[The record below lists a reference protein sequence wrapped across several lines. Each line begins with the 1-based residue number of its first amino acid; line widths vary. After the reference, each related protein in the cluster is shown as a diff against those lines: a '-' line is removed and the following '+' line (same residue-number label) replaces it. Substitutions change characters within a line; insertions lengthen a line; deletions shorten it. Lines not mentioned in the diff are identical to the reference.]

1 MHPSTSRTPAPPTP
15 APPTPL
21 AVINE
26 AVANLSIEERQQLRA
41 YVYAE
46 TSRTGGTASHQMVV
60 RWLEWNSEVRA
71 TAAAPPGRAGGG
83 AIAGRQQIPMTHSA
97 PVPVPFQLPTLP
109 PQSVPPNTLLAR
121 NLLFPPELAGDVG
134 ATYAHLQKVLF
145 PPTLNSIPYSSSRNP
160 LAPYPPTILFAHA
173 VELLKHNV
181 LSREQVAVLQLVLT
195 KRQGLITTLRV
206 RIAQLELF
214 QSARTSVGL
223 SPAERER
230 ARVEVEI
237 EKEKLARVVAMVADG
252 ASQAGGVS
260 SGSGIGSSG
269 SGSEWRRTSV
279 GSSIGIQ
286 GSNWPTPIPP
296 QPTHPN
302 RPSPF
307 TSGPEIL
314 SAIAASLPS
323 PIASSSTLPTTT
335 STIPLKRPSSPLPPS
350 RPTKKRTTASNPKPK
365 RLTKK
370 QQADA
375 ARHASL
381 GITLPAASLPIPH
394 RSISPHPHLDP
405 TTPSAS
411 STPELSHS
419 ALPSPLSSLSPST
432 TTGSPEPPPL
442 PSRPPQRDHEEAR
455 NTRETL
461 QRDLETVTRNFE
473 NEIVGKKENRKEG
486 VKLRKGMTMREFVE
500 SVEPG
505 ETITDDVEQLLLG
518 VCDEF
523 IDSITRAAC
532 ELAKHRH
539 SETLD
544 PQDLALHLA
553 MKYSIKIP
561 GFDSPPAKSHQGPR
575 RVPSSYKERLAAVK
589 KDQGDAPARGGGRAR
604 R

>member
-1 MHPSTSRTPAPPTP
+1 MHPSTPRTPAPPTP
-15 APPTPL
+15 APSTPL
-21 AVINE
+21 AVISD

-71 TAAAPPGRAGGG
+71 TAAAGRTEPTGGG
-83 AIAGRQQIPMTHSA
+83 AIAGRQQVPMHHSA
-97 PVPVPFQLPTLP
+97 PVPVPFQLPAIP
-109 PQSVPPNTLLAR
+109 PQSVPPNTFLAR

-181 LSREQVAVLQLVLT
+181 LSIEQVAVLQLVLT
-195 KRQGLITTLRV
+195 KRQGLITSLRA

-237 EKEKLARVVAMVADG
+237 EKEKLARVTAMVAEG
-252 ASQAGGVS
+252 AS
-260 SGSGIGSSG
+260 
-269 SGSEWRRTSV
+269 
-279 GSSIGIQ
+279 
-286 GSNWPTPIPP
+286 
-296 QPTHPN
+296 
-302 RPSPF
+302 
-307 TSGPEIL
+307 
-314 SAIAASLPS
+314 
-323 PIASSSTLPTTT
+323 
-335 STIPLKRPSSPLPPS
+335 
-350 RPTKKRTTASNPKPK
+350 
-365 RLTKK
+365 

-375 ARHASL
+375 ARRASL
-381 GITLPAASLPIPH
+381 GITLFAASLPNPH
-394 RSISPHPHLDP
+394 RSLSPHLDP
-405 TTPSAS
+405 TTPSAG
-411 STPELSHS
+411 STPDLSHS
-419 ALPSPLSSLSPST
+419 ALHSPLSSLSPST
-432 TTGSPEPPPL
+432 TTGSPEPPPI
-442 PSRPPQRDHEEAR
+442 PRRPPPRDHEEAR
-455 NTRETL
+455 TTLETL
-461 QRDLETVTRNFE
+461 QRDLETVTT
-473 NEIVGKKENRKEG
+473 IVEKEGVREKGNRKEG

-544 PQDLALHLA
+544 PQDIALHLA
-553 MKYSIKIP
+553 MKYSIKIA
-561 GFDSPPAKSHQGPR
+561 GFDSPPAKSHQGPL

-589 KDQGDAPARGGGRAR
+589 KDQGDPPMRGGGRAR